1 MNKHPLHL
9 LGVLCILGVR
19 SFLDWAPSTHNESP
33 DCCKSLRGPPLLAL
47 PAQTYTYLRGGQRS
61 SPPASPRYALI
72 PEIFL
77 RVPELE

>member
-33 DCCKSLRGPPLLAL
+33 DCCQSLRGPPTPGPARADLHVSPRGPAFLSTPLL
-47 PAQTYTYLRGGQRS
+47 PAVRAN
-61 SPPASPRYALI
+61 P
-72 PEIFL
+72 
-77 RVPELE
+77 